1 MRFLMKAVGYIVTFI
16 GGLIVCYLLF
26 SLGVVDKVDGVRGSQ
41 QDPIL
46 SLPTYLSF
54 LSVML
59 TAVLAAMA
67 IGIGIIAA
75 YTFKELKQEAQTTS
89 EKVSTS
95 VATQIA
101 ADALSEVRVRGI
113 VFELYA
119 KDKKEREQKDEWGD
133 DPTENEER

>member
-1 MRFLMKAVGYIVTFI
+1 MKAVGYIVTFI

-26 SLGVVDKVDGVRGSQ
+26 SLGVVDKIDGVRGSQ
-41 QDPIL
+41 EDPIL

-59 TAVLAAMA
+59 TAVTAVLAAMA

-101 ADALSEVRVRGI
+101 ADALSEVRVKVI

>member
-1 MRFLMKAVGYIVTFI
+1 MKAVGYIVTFI